1 MLYLIPSLLSGY
13 STKICDDYSEQKRKE
28 IIFSL
33 IFSLLYSLSI
43 ILCAI
48 LQPSL
53 LPLIAGVV
61 VGNIFA
67 NKVDAREHVLAV
79 ILIIGFYILNFQQA
93 TIWIFFSFAFTSFFD
108 ESLHEYGT
116 KNKKSYLT
124 SRFLSPLLA
133 FLLSL
138 YLWDFSF
145 VLFMVLYDVGYRM
158 AKEKCLLNN
167 IF

>member
-1 MLYLIPSLLSGY
+1 MLYIIPSLLSGY
-13 STKICDDYSEQKRKE
+13 LTKICDDYSELANKQLLY
-28 IIFSL
+28 SL

-48 LQPSL
+48 LQPVL

-67 NKVDAREHVLAV
+67 NKIDTREHVLAST
-79 ILIIGFYILNFQQA
+79 LIILFYILNFQQA
-93 TIWIFFSFAFTSFFD
+93 TIWIFFSFTTFAFLD
-108 ESLHEYGT
+108 ESLHEYGS
-116 KNKKSYLT
+116 KHNKHLT

-133 FLLSL
+133 FLISL

-145 VLFMVLYDVGYRM
+145 VLFMVLFDIGYKTAER
-158 AKEKCLLNN
+158 K
-167 IF
+167 IFIK

>member
-67 NKVDAREHVLAV
+67 NKIDTREHVFAV

-93 TIWIFFSFAFTSFFD
+93 TIWIFFFFSIFSFLD
-108 ESLHEYGT
+108 ETLHEYGT
-116 KNKKSYLT
+116 KYKNKYLT
-124 SRFLSPLLA
+124 SRFLSPLIA

-145 VLFMVLYDVGYRM
+145 VIFMVLYDIGYRTAERKM
-158 AKEKCLLNN
+158 FIK
-167 IF
+167 